1 MAILTVMAQ
10 MVDRVREKMAG
21 VSYCASQI
29 VIIIGF
35 SLQLSVR
42 ISLFAVFPNTA
53 DFLYNSKYL
62 SSCVYLLTW
71 SQFL

>member
-35 SLQLSVR
+35 SLQPSIR
-42 ISLFAVFPNTA
+42 ISLFAVFPKTHR
-53 DFLYNSKYL
+53 FSVCL
-62 SSCVYLLTW
+62 
-71 SQFL
+71 QIFE